1 MTPLLNVQH
10 LCTSFST
17 PAGKLDVVADVSFHI
32 HSGEAVGIVG
42 ESGSGK
48 TMTGLSILDLVPGPA
63 GKIRSGEILFKGVDI
78 LQMPSQQR
86 QQLRGNR
93 ISMIFQDPMSS
104 LSPFYTVGYQIAEAM
119 RVHQRLGKAEL
130 RQKTLNLLQ
139 DVGIMEP
146 ERRSKQFPHQFS
158 GGMRQR
164 IMIAMALANDPELL
178 IADEPTTALDVTIQA
193 QVLGLLADKRKT
205 KKSMSLL
212 LISHNWGVIS
222 ALCDRVIVMYAGRIV
237 EEGRTADVYARPK
250 HPYTQALLRSI
261 PRWEAPQQER
271 LPTIAGYPP
280 GAKRDA
286 QGCAFVERCEQGLEI
301 CHQHYPPE
309 RLLHDQHRYSCFH
322 A

>member
-1 MTPLLNVQH
+1 MQSLLEVKN
-10 LCTSFST
+10 LRISFST
-17 PAGKLDVVADVSFHI
+17 AMGSVDVVDDVSFSI
-32 HSGEAVGIVG
+32 NSGEVLGIVG

-63 GKIRSGEILFKGVDI
+63 GKIRSGEVIFNGDDI
-78 LQMPSQQR
+78 LQLPPKQR
-86 QQLRGNR
+86 RNLRGNR

-104 LSPFYTVGYQIAEAM
+104 LSPFYSVGYQISEALQ
-119 RVHQRLGKAEL
+119 VHKKLTKAEL
-130 RQKTLNLLQ
+130 RQKTLDLLQ
-139 DVGIMEP
+139 DVGIPEP
-146 ERRSKQFPHQFS
+146 ERRREQYPHQFS

-193 QVLGLLADKRKT
+193 QVLLLLGEKLRA
-205 KKSMSLL
+205 KKNMSLL

-237 EEGRTADVYARPK
+237 EEGPTAEVYAKPK

-261 PRWEAPQQER
+261 PRWEAPQSAALAVIPGQ
-271 LPTIAGYPP
+271 TS
-280 GAKRDA
+280 GAKLGTL
-286 QGCAFVERCEQGLEI
+286 GCSFADRCERAIEL
-301 CHQHYPPE
+301 CRQHYPPE
-309 RLLHDQHRYSCFH
+309 RRLDAQRRFSCHH